1 MKLYMID
8 LKKLRENTNEI
19 REATKAKNVDIDFT
33 RILELDKR
41 VRVLQQDLQQIATQ
55 KNEASKRIP
64 QANEAEKAE
73 ILEEMRRI
81 DRKGEELK
89 EELTPL
95 DTELTDL
102 LHKIPNPA
110 LADVK
115 VAASEEENEVLRE
128 VGTIPKFDFTPKDH
142 MELGQALDIIDTERA
157 AKISGARFTYLKG
170 DGVLLEFA
178 LIQYALEITM
188 NYGFK
193 PVTTPHMVN
202 ARAMRAMGY
211 LEHGGHDEIYY
222 LPKDNMYL
230 IGTSEQSVGPMH
242 MDEILDLNNGALRY
256 IGSSPC
262 YRREAGSYGKDTKG
276 ILRVHQFDKVEMF
289 SFCKP
294 EHSDAEHNLILEI
307 EEKLMQGLELS
318 YRVIKMVTGD
328 LGLPAA
334 RKYDLEAWIPS
345 QNTYR
350 ETHSCS
356 TCTDFQARRLNTRY
370 KNEEGKTQLVHTL
383 NGTAFAIGRTMIAIL
398 ENHQKEDGSVEIPEV
413 LRKYMGGKDRIKP
426 IA

>member
-1 MKLYMID
+1 MID
-8 LKKLRENTNEI
+8 IKKLRENTTEI
-19 REATKAKNVDIDFT
+19 REAAKAKNVELDFT

-41 VRVLQQDLQQIATQ
+41 ARSLQQDIQQIATQ

-64 QANEAEKAE
+64 QADDDEKKA
-73 ILEEMRRI
+73 ILEEMKRI
-81 DRKGEELK
+81 DRKGDELK
-89 EELTPL
+89 AELQPL
-95 DTELTDL
+95 EQELDGL

-110 LADVK
+110 TPDVK
-115 VAASEEENEVLRE
+115 VAASESENETLRE
-128 VGTIPKFDFTPKDH
+128 VGEKPSFSFKVKDH

-157 AKISGARFTYLKG
+157 AKVSGARFAYLKG

-178 LIQYALEITM
+178 LIQYALDTLM
-188 NYGFK
+188 KYGFS

-202 ARAMRAMGY
+202 ARSMRAMGY

-242 MDEILDLNNGALRY
+242 MDEILDLDKGAIRY
-256 IGSSPC
+256 AGFSPC
-262 YRREAGSYGKDTKG
+262 YRREAGTYGKDTKG
-276 ILRVHQFDKVEMF
+276 ILRVHQFDKIEMF

-294 EHSDAEHNLILEI
+294 EDSDAEHNMILEI
-307 EEKLMQGLELS
+307 EEKLMQGLGIPYKVL
-318 YRVIKMVTGD
+318 KMVTGD

-334 RKYDLEAWIPS
+334 RKYDIEAWLPS
-345 QNTYR
+345 QEKYR

-370 KNEEGKTQLVHTL
+370 KNEEGKSLFVHTL

-398 ENHQKEDGSVEIPEV
+398 ENFQQEDGSVIIPEV
-413 LRKYMGGKDRIKP
+413 LRDYMGGKERLT
-426 IA
+426 IAK